1 MAKESFLT
9 EEQIK
14 VVELRA
20 KGYTQEQIAKILG
33 TSRVNVTILEKKAR
47 ENVEKARKTI
57 ELFESLTPIKVT
69 IKKDANIFDIPE
81 IIFSEAD
88 KHGIEIVYNSTSIIG
103 LIRRNAGDKIFGNRV
118 IKDFEI
124 LILRSGKIIIP
135 KT

>member
-9 EEQIK
+9 EKQIK
-14 VVELRA
+14 VLELRA

-33 TSRVNVTILEKKAR
+33 TSRVNVTILEKKAK

-69 IKKDANIFDIPE
+69 IKKDANIFEIPE

-103 LIRRNAGDKIFGNRV
+103 MVRRSAGDKIFGNRV
-118 IKDFEI
+118 IRDFEI
-124 LILRSGKIIIP
+124 LILRSGKIIV
-135 KT
+135 K

>member
-1 MAKESFLT
+1 MTKESFLT
-9 EEQIK
+9 EKQIK
-14 VVELRA
+14 VLELRA

-33 TSRVNVTILEKKAR
+33 TSRVNVTILEKKAK

>member
-9 EEQIK
+9 EKQIK
-14 VVELRA
+14 VLELRA

-33 TSRVNVTILEKKAR
+33 TSRVNVTILEKKAK

-81 IIFSEAD
+81 MIFSEAD
-88 KHGIEIVYNSTSIIG
+88 KHGIEIIYNSTSIIG
-103 LIRRNAGDKIFGNRV
+103 MVRRSAGDKIFGNRV
-118 IKDFEI
+118 IRDFEI
-124 LILRSGKIIIP
+124 LILRSGKIIV
-135 KT
+135 K

>member
-9 EEQIK
+9 EKQIK
-14 VVELRA
+14 VLELRA

-33 TSRVNVTILEKKAR
+33 TSRVNVTILEKKAK

-69 IKKDANIFDIPE
+69 IKKDANIFEIPQ

-103 LIRRNAGDKIFGNRV
+103 MVRRSAGDKIFGNRV
-118 IKDFEI
+118 IRDFEI
-124 LILRSGKIIIP
+124 LILRSGKIIV
-135 KT
+135 K

>member
-9 EEQIK
+9 EKQIK
-14 VVELRA
+14 VLELRA

-33 TSRVNVTILEKKAR
+33 TSRVNVTILEKKAK

-81 IIFSEAD
+81 MIFSEAD
-88 KHGIEIVYNSTSIIG
+88 KHGIEIIYNSTSIIG
-103 LIRRNAGDKIFGNRV
+103 LVRRSAGDKIFGNRV
-118 IKDFEI
+118 IRDFEI
-124 LILRSGKIIIP
+124 LILRSGKIIV
-135 KT
+135 K

>member
-9 EEQIK
+9 EKQIK
-14 VVELRA
+14 VLELRA

-33 TSRVNVTILEKKAR
+33 TSRVNVTILEKKAK

-69 IKKDANIFDIPE
+69 IKKDANIFEIPQ

-88 KHGIEIVYNSTSIIG
+88 KHGIEVVYNSTSIIG
-103 LIRRNAGDKIFGNRV
+103 MVRRSAGDKIFGNRV
-118 IKDFEI
+118 IRDFEI
-124 LILRSGKIIIP
+124 LILRSGKIIV
-135 KT
+135 K

>member
-9 EEQIK
+9 EKQIK
-14 VVELRA
+14 VLELRA

-33 TSRVNVTILEKKAR
+33 TSRVNVTILEKKAK

-69 IKKDANIFDIPE
+69 IKKDANIFEITQ

-88 KHGIEIVYNSTSIIG
+88 KHGIEVVYNSTSIIG
-103 LIRRNAGDKIFGNRV
+103 MVRRSAGDKIFGNRV
-118 IKDFEI
+118 IRDFEI
-124 LILRSGKIIIP
+124 LILRSGKIIV
-135 KT
+135 K

>member
-9 EEQIK
+9 EKQIK
-14 VVELRA
+14 VLELRA

-33 TSRVNVTILEKKAR
+33 TSRVNITILEKKAK

-69 IKKDANIFDIPE
+69 IKKDANIFEIPE

-88 KHGIEIVYNSTSIIG
+88 KHGIEVVYNSTSIIG
-103 LIRRNAGDKIFGNRV
+103 MVRRSAGDKIFGNRV
-118 IKDFEI
+118 IRDFEI
-124 LILRSGKIIIP
+124 LILRSGKIIV
-135 KT
+135 K

>member
-9 EEQIK
+9 EKQIK
-14 VVELRA
+14 VLELRA

-33 TSRVNVTILEKKAR
+33 TSRVNVTILEKKAK

-88 KHGIEIVYNSTSIIG
+88 KHGIEIIYNSTSIIG
-103 LIRRNAGDKIFGNRV
+103 LIRRNAEDKIFGNRV

-124 LILRSGKIIIP
+124 LILRSGKIIVE
-135 KT
+135 